1 MRILRSGRG
10 RSALAIFCFIACVS
24 FSALGAQETGADA
37 VAAQDESAISLEAPA
52 AGDAPARAEPRVGAV
67 SNIWL
72 LVRMVLVLALV
83 CGAVYGIVYLM
94 KKSTR
99 FMAVNDPYLKSVASL
114 PVAPGR
120 TVQVVTLGKKGYL
133 IGVSDSSINLIAEVE
148 DSELVDA
155 MNLEADGKGQATG
168 DFASVI
174 ARLLPARLRGGGEA
188 HGRTD
193 GASQRAAP
201 RAAQN
206 VPQGATRG
214 AERMG
219 HRDADEPLANAAD
232 LIRRQRERLSGE
244 GDGR

>member
-10 RSALAIFCFIACVS
+10 RSALAVFCFIACVS
-24 FSALGAQETGADA
+24 FGALVAQEAGAGDDS
-37 VAAQDESAISLEAPA
+37 VVAQDESAISLEAPDA
-52 AGDAPARAEPRVGAV
+52 ADAGARAEPRVGAV
-67 SNIWL
+67 SNVWL

-148 DSELVDA
+148 DAELVDA
-155 MNLEADGKGQATG
+155 MNLEAEGKGQATG

-188 HGRTD
+188 HGRD
-193 GASQRAAP
+193 NGAAP
-201 RAAQN
+201 GALRGAAR
-206 VPQGATRG
+206 GATRPAPRG
-214 AERMG
+214 
-219 HRDADEPLANAAD
+219 ADEPLANAAD